1 MVIVRT
7 DNGPPAA
14 GLDRLQRLANLV
26 AFADR
31 EGPQQVL
38 RITEKPCRDSKQR
51 GALVQRP
58 RLVALMLAPVVSPR
72 QMDPAPF
79 SAVLL
84 AVLDARTPAWRV
96 LTALLV
102 LAGVLFLSLKS

>member
-1 MVIVRT
+1 MSPQNPLLRT
-7 DNGPPAA
+7 GGAQKLNRAPVSPNGAA
-14 GLDRLQRLANLV
+14 IANRPE
-26 AFADR
+26 ADR
-31 EGPQQVL
+31 
-38 RITEKPCRDSKQR
+38 
-51 GALVQRP
+51 
-58 RLVALMLAPVVSPR
+58 VVSPYP
-72 QMDPAPF
+72 MDPSPF